1 MALNKKNRLKKKKDF
16 EGVFKQGK
24 AVKGNFLFVKYRKN
38 GSGYP
43 RIAFIVSSKVSRKAV
58 VRNRIRR
65 ILSDISRTR
74 LKELGPVDIILI
86 ADKKI
91 IEAPR
96 EKIEQDLESIFRKL
110 K

>member
-16 EGVFKQGK
+16 EEVFKQGK
-24 AVKGNFLFVKYRKN
+24 AAKGNFLFAKYRKN
-38 GSGYP
+38 DLDYP
-43 RIAFIVSSKVSRKAV
+43 RIAFIVSAKVSRKAV

-65 ILSDISRTR
+65 VLSDISKTR

-86 ADKKI
+86 ADKRVAD
-91 IEAPR
+91 APR
-96 EKIEQDLESIFRKL
+96 DKIEQDLEAVFRKT

>member
-16 EGVFKQGK
+16 ESVFKKGK
-24 AVKGNFLFVKYRKN
+24 AVKGNFLFAKYLKN
-38 GSGYP
+38 DLDCS
-43 RIAFIVSSKVSRKAV
+43 RFAFIVSSKVSKKAV

-65 ILSDISRTR
+65 VLSDISRTR
-74 LKELGPVDIILI
+74 LKEIGPVDAILI
-86 ADKKI
+86 ADKRI

-96 EKIEQDLESIFRKL
+96 EKIEQDLEAIFRKI

>member
-16 EGVFKQGK
+16 EGVFKGGK
-24 AVKGNFLFVKYRKN
+24 AVRGNFLFAKYLKN
-38 GSGYP
+38 DLGFP
-43 RIAFIVSSKVSRKAV
+43 RFAFIVSSKVSKKAV

-65 ILSDISRTR
+65 VLSDISRTR
-74 LKELGPVDIILI
+74 LKEIGPVDAILI
-86 ADKKI
+86 ADKRI

-96 EKIEQDLESIFRKL
+96 EKIEQDLESILRKL

>member
-1 MALNKKNRLKKKKDF
+1 MALNKKNRLKRKKDF

-24 AVKGNFLFVKYRKN
+24 AARGNFLFAKYKKN
-38 GSGYP
+38 DLSYP
-43 RIAFIVSSKVSRKAV
+43 RLAFIVSSKISRKAV

-65 ILSDISRTR
+65 VLSEISGAKLNE
-74 LKELGPVDIILI
+74 LKPIDMMLI

-91 IEAPR
+91 VEAPR
-96 EKIEQDLESIFRKL
+96 DKIEQDLELVFKKL